1 MIKIFLT
8 PIQVL
13 ASKIKHKIDL
23 VNPQSQKLS
32 RLWLPI
38 ILLLQIL
45 LNLLES
51 VRLRLNVEWVG
62 ASESK
67 QFQNSNKPRSWIL
80 NVRSQFHSISLLINK
95 KSRNLSWI
103 RNNNKSR
110 NLRRKNSRQDLSVN
124 KFQAKSFL
132 KATSP
137 RPIVWFSNWTKEYQW
152 YW

>member
-67 QFQNSNKPRSWIL
+67 QFQNSNNPWSWIL

-95 KSRNLSWI
+95 KSRSLSWI
-103 RNNNKSR
+103 RSNNKSR
-110 NLRRKNSRQDLSVN
+110 NLRLKNSRQDLSVN
-124 KFQAKSFL
+124 KFQAQSFL

-137 RPIVWFSNWTKEYQW
+137 RSIVWFSNWTKEYLW
-152 YW
+152 YR